1 MSVVVLNKI
10 FEIYV
15 RFGIYVSLYSVF
27 GELYILG
34 FIYLINCFD
43 IFILECE
50 FKLIN

>member
-1 MSVVVLNKI
+1 MLDLVYMFLSK
-10 FEIYV
+10 
-15 RFGIYVSLYSVF
+15 VSLYSVF